1 MDVRALL
8 HCLQA
13 DLVGRADD
21 LSALNP
27 HPGHQ
32 DRNAPRI
39 MIAPVALLVEWRAA
53 ELPAPGYERRREQA
67 ARLQI
72 CEQPCDRFVRTRA
85 HLSVVAFD
93 VAVRVPAAARA
104 GIQLDEAHVPL
115 D

>member
-8 HCLQA
+8 HCFQA

-27 HPGHQ
+27 RPGHP
-32 DRNAPRI
+32 DRKAPRI
-39 MIAPVALLVEWRAA
+39 MIAPVALLVEWRAP
-53 ELPAPGYERRREQA
+53 ELPAPDYERRRAQA

-85 HLSVVAFD
+85 HLSLDAYY
-93 VAVRVPAAARA
+93 VAVRGPAAART